1 MTIEN
6 LKKQLILALLIFN
19 FSFWL
24 YIASKEKAGHFLVE
38 LSLHP
43 GTVKYTRKFSSG
55 MSLHPGTVQLHQEMF
70 QWNELTAWNSAVT
83 PGNFPVE

>member
-1 MTIEN
+1 LIQFEVAEII
-6 LKKQLILALLIFN
+6 KKVLALLIFD

-43 GTVKYTRKFSSG
+43 GTV
-55 MSLHPGTVQLHQEMF
+55 QLHQEIF
-70 QWNELTAWNSAVT
+70 QWNELTSWNSAVT
-83 PGNFPVE
+83 PGYFPVE